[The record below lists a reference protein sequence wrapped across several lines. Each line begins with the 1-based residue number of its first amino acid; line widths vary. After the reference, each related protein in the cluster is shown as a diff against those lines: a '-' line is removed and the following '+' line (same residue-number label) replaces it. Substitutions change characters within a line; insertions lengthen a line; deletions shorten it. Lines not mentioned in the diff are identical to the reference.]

1 MFSAFNVFIN
11 KMIVKLKL
19 NRIGCSIGS
28 SFLGCVM
35 YADNIILLSSSVAG
49 LQGMLDICFETCID
63 LHLKFNC
70 NKSFCIVFG
79 PAAKFTLAPMLLGQ
93 DHIQWV
99 NSINY
104 LGVKMVSGK
113 TLSFDIDPMLKSFY
127 LSCNCIF
134 SKTAKCDQ
142 LLQLRL
148 QETYCLPVISYAAAV
163 ISLSKSHLQ
172 RLNAGWNSVYRRIFG
187 FNKWNS
193 VKYFIHGLGFL
204 DLKHI
209 FMLRKAKFFWKLR
222 STDSLLLS
230 NLYHLFMYVD
240 RNDIWFSSLD
250 KNLFVFS
257 NIYEIK
263 EFITNRFACIC
274 SEHYEC

>member
-1 MFSAFNVFIN
+1 
-11 KMIVKLKL
+11 
-19 NRIGCSIGS
+19 
-28 SFLGCVM
+28 
-35 YADNIILLSSSVAG
+35 
-49 LQGMLDICFETCID
+49 
-63 LHLKFNC
+63 
-70 NKSFCIVFG
+70 
-79 PAAKFTLAPMLLGQ
+79 MLLGQ

-99 NSINY
+99 NSIKY
-104 LGVKMVSGK
+104 LGVIMVSGK
-113 TLSFDIDPMLKSFY
+113 TLSFDIDPMLRSFY

-193 VKYFIHGLGFL
+193 VKSFIHGLGFL

-209 FMLRKAKFFWKLR
+209 FMLRKAKFFW
-222 STDSLLLS
+222 
-230 NLYHLFMYVD
+230 
-240 RNDIWFSSLD
+240 
-250 KNLFVFS
+250 
-257 NIYEIK
+257 EI
-263 EFITNRFACIC
+263 A
-274 SEHYEC
+274 